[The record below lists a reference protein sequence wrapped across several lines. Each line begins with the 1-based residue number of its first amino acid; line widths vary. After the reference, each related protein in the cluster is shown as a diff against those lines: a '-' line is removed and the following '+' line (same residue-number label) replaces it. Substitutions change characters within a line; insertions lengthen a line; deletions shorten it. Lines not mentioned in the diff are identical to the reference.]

1 MTITQAITAAQA
13 LTGQVYDQATMLRWL
28 SELDGQLAFEVW
40 GATSWTAYTED
51 DLASLLL
58 VPYPWD
64 GGIYVHYLE
73 AMTYFSNGEYDR
85 YANARAQYDNALG
98 EFRRFV
104 QRTKTTCGKVTVQ
117 QAGDGGSAVTI
128 IGRGAEKW
136 DTFSAYS
143 VAVLHGY
150 TGTQEEWL
158 ASLKGEPGEDG
169 QDGADG
175 TVSFDEL
182 TPAQRESLK
191 GEPGAPGISPVLSIG
206 TVATL
211 PAGSQATASMGGTQ
225 AAPELNL
232 GIPAANVW
240 SGTKPEYDALAS
252 HDAGTLYLIFRSPV
266 AIKISA
272 TPNNISYSVG
282 DALDLT
288 GLQVSLV
295 YDDGMA
301 ERVTEGCTFSPPDGT
316 TLDTAGTVTITAS
329 YTLDGETYTDTTT
342 LTVNAAS
349 SS

>member
-13 LTGQVYDQATMLRWL
+13 LTGQVYDQATLLRWL

-104 QRTKTTCGKVTVQ
+104 QRTKTTCGKITVQ

-128 IGRGAEKW
+128 IGRGGKKW

-150 TGTQEEWL
+150 TGTQDEWL
-158 ASLKGEPGEDG
+158 ASLKGEPG
-169 QDGADG
+169 QDGVDG

-182 TPAQRESLK
+182 TPEQRASLK
-191 GEPGAPGISPVLSIG
+191 GDPGDPGAPGVSPVLSIG

-211 PAGSQATASMGGTQ
+211 PAGSKATASMGGTQ
-225 AAPELNL
+225 ATPTLNL

-240 SGTKPEYDALAS
+240 SGTKPEYDALES
-252 HDAGTLYLIFRSPV
+252 HDAGCLYLIYHVPAAISVSSPPT
-266 AIKISA
+266 KISY
-272 TPNNISYSVG
+272 TVG
-282 DALDLT
+282 ETLELA
-288 GLQVSLV
+288 GIAVALV
-295 YDDGMA
+295 YDDGDSEIVPNSA
-301 ERVTEGCTFSPPDGT
+301 CTFSPADGT

-329 YTLDGETYTDTTT
+329 YTIGGVTYTATTAV
-342 LTVNAAS
+342 TVAAAT
-349 SS
+349 